1 MSGFEWTEAEPA
13 APVRI
18 TVDGAPVTVA
28 ADRSL
33 LAGLLAAGDTGIEVF
48 CAIGQCQRC
57 IVRINGVARA
67 ACLLRPSEGD
77 VVETFAHGTSV
88 HRT

>member
-1 MSGFEWTEAEPA
+1 MSDFEWTDAEPA
-13 APVRI
+13 APVCI
-18 TVDGAPVTVA
+18 IVDGARVTVA

-33 LAGLLAAGDTGIEVF
+33 LAGLLAAGDTGIEFF

-57 IVRINGVARA
+57 IVRINGVARP

-88 HRT
+88 RRT